1 MKICKFYFLFFLI
14 FTSQAPAFDQEK
26 LMKAWTSVVMVR
38 GYNDNGSLAYGSGV
52 IVGENEVITNCHVL
66 RKTKQPWVSQ
76 GDTSYSITEVR
87 ADRWQD
93 LCLLTVFN
101 LNRSPVVIGNSKE
114 LVKGQELVG
123 IGHSHGA
130 PVPLTT
136 GGYVVS
142 TYDINDGR
150 IILSTAKFRL
160 GASGSGLFDMQ
171 GRLVGI
177 NTFKTT
183 GYGSYFSMPAEWI
196 HRIRTLPAEK
206 EFPIQGKALWEEEEA
221 TKPYFLK
228 ISIPKNKEDWGTLEA
243 ITKEW
248 TEKETNNTEA
258 WYEHGL
264 VHEKLNH
271 NDLAKSYYKKAIEID
286 DHNTD
291 ALFQMA
297 ILENHE
303 GHTSIVDS
311 LKIKLS
317 ELNPAKLNELNEIIK
332 CKEAC

>member
-1 MKICKFYFLFFLI
+1 MNTSKFYFLLLLVLC
-14 FTSQAPAFDQEK
+14 SKSYAFDQEK
-26 LMKAWTSVVMVR
+26 LMDAWTSVVMVR
-38 GYNDNGSLAYGSGV
+38 GYTDTGALAYGSGV

-66 RKTKQPWVSQ
+66 RNTKQPWVSQ
-76 GDTSYSITEVR
+76 GDTTYPITEVR

-101 LNRSPVVIGNSKE
+101 LNRTPVPIGSSME
-114 LVKGQELVG
+114 LIKGQELVG

-136 GGYVVS
+136 GGFVVS
-142 TYDINDGR
+142 TYDLNGGR

-206 EFPIQGKALWEEEEA
+206 EFPIQGKALWEEEEE

-228 ISIPKNKEDWGTLEA
+228 IAIPKNKEDWGTLEK

-248 TEKETNNTEA
+248 TEKETKNTEA

-264 VHEKLNH
+264 VHEKLKH
-271 NDLAKSYYKKAIEID
+271 NEIARSCYEKSIEID
-286 DHNTD
+286 SNNTD

-297 ILENHE
+297 IIENHE
-303 GHTSIVDS
+303 GHASALES
-311 LKIKLS
+311 LKLKLS
-317 ELNPAKLNELNEIIK
+317 TLNPAKLDELNVILG
-332 CKEAC
+332 CKEGC